1 MDDVKEL
8 YIDSVEF
15 SYVNNRPILTGAYL
29 KCRTGDIIG
38 LLGRNGCGKSTLMRI
53 IFGTLKAQHSYI
65 LLNGKKIEKP
75 YLTSKIGYLPQHSF
89 LPTHERVSYLIW
101 LLVKSAT
108 LRQRLLDDNR
118 IQTLKDKKVY
128 QLSGGEL
135 RYLEIC
141 LLIYQP
147 TDFLLLDEPF
157 TGLEPV
163 YVQYITDLIIHFKDE
178 KGFVISDHNYRNV
191 LDIATQT
198 ILLQNGG
205 CRQIQDKKE
214 LEFFY
219 VPDGT
224 FDMD

>member
-1 MDDVKEL
+1 MVKTTVL
-8 YIDSVEF
+8 
-15 SYVNNRPILTGAYL
+15 R
-29 KCRTGDIIG
+29 
-38 LLGRNGCGKSTLMRI
+38 
-53 IFGTLKAQHSYI
+53 
-65 LLNGKKIEKP
+65 
-75 YLTSKIGYLPQHSF
+75 
-89 LPTHERVSYLIW
+89 ER
-101 LLVKSAT
+101 LLV
-108 LRQRLLDDNR
+108 DNR
-118 IQTLKDKKVY
+118 IQTLKDKKIY

-163 YVQYITDLIIHFKDE
+163 YVQKITDLILHFKDR

-191 LDIATQT
+191 LDIATRT

-205 CRQIQDKKE
+205 CRQIKDQKE
-214 LEFFY
+214 LESFY

-224 FDMD
+224 FDVH